1 MIQLANSIQI
11 GIKYLIFQKIIFP
24 AISQRSS
31 SSGIFAFGKTSE
43 AAKSPGMHHEK
54 VLGFN
59 PHCLFLADGNAERPN
74 YCNRAAS
81 LVRYTQLAFEDNM
94 LRPILG

>member
-1 MIQLANSIQI
+1 
-11 GIKYLIFQKIIFP
+11 
-24 AISQRSS
+24 
-31 SSGIFAFGKTSE
+31 
-43 AAKSPGMHHEK
+43 MHHEK